1 MQGCVLLSKM
11 YIFLKLGG
19 TTRGHRLGPF
29 HIRYHFILRFFWL
42 FFSLNYQYNC
52 ESRALM
58 SPNIIELLLK
68 YVLSSVCMSLMK
80 VGVLRTPER
89 YMLPYTSQLLSLCLE
104 MTVKI

>member
-1 MQGCVLLSKM
+1 
-11 YIFLKLGG
+11 
-19 TTRGHRLGPF
+19 
-29 HIRYHFILRFFWL
+29 
-42 FFSLNYQYNC
+42 
-52 ESRALM
+52 M
-58 SPNIIELLLK
+58 SPNIIELLLR